1 MKRAW
6 QIQEAKNRLSE
17 VIECALHD
25 GPQMIS
31 RRGKQ
36 VAIVVSVEE
45 WKKYARPN
53 KTLVEFFRE
62 SPLVGTNL
70 DLDLDRDP
78 DIGRDVD
85 L

>member
-17 VIECALHD
+17 VIERALHD

-45 WKKYARPN
+45 WKRHARPN

-62 SPLVGTNL
+62 SPLVGVE
-70 DLDLDRDP
+70 LDLDRDS
-78 DIGRDVD
+78 DTGRDID